1 MVDSKS
7 RHLKIAI
14 AIKDDVDEDYPLTL
28 ASIILPPSSGI
39 SRSSVTIKSAL
50 LNEGRILSNLDILA
64 SSQSVENKDLSRKMI
79 EINGRNLIFNNP
91 EGNKASL
98 RIYSL
103 NGKLLMNKEFTG
115 RIVRDPIRLNLTKGL
130 YLYQIKTGVKMFRG
144 RFVIKE

>member
-1 MVDSKS
+1 
-7 RHLKIAI
+7 
-14 AIKDDVDEDYPLTL
+14 
-28 ASIILPPSSGI
+28 
-39 SRSSVTIKSAL
+39 
-50 LNEGRILSNLDILA
+50 
-64 SSQSVENKDLSRKMI
+64 MI

-130 YLYQIKTGVKMFRG
+130 YFIR
-144 RFVIKE
+144 